1 MKISKLA
8 PTLFIP
14 AFALASC
21 GNATSGESVVEP
33 VDGADAANVA
43 YTVEEMGE
51 FNEPWAIAFAPG
63 TEAVFLTEKSGT
75 MRFVDTA
82 SGRLGTVTGLP
93 DVDYGGQGGLGDVAF
108 LPSEASDTLDRRTI
122 YLSWAEAGDGDTR
135 GAVVGRGTLVC
146 EEADACNIDGL
157 EVIWRQS
164 LKTGKRGHYSHR
176 IAVSPDEQ
184 YLFVS
189 SGDRQELEPAQDNT
203 NNLGTVVR
211 LNLDGTP
218 AEGNPFADEGAVQSE
233 IWSYGH
239 RNILGLGF
247 DPDGQLWD
255 LEHGPAGGD
264 EFNKVEQAANYGWP
278 TVSDGDHYSGDPI
291 PDHSTRPEFKTAAI
305 GWTPVIA
312 PGDFLFYT
320 GDAFPAWKGDPL
332 MAGLAAQGI
341 VHVEID
347 GETATEIARYDFGNR
362 IRGIEQGPDGAI
374 WLIEDGEGGKL
385 LKVMPE

>member
-1 MKISKLA
+1 MKFSKLA
-8 PTLFIP
+8 FALSLP

-21 GNATSGESVVEP
+21 GNANSVDETAAEGTADPTNVSYNVEP
-33 VDGADAANVA
+33 
-43 YTVEEMGE
+43 MGE
-51 FNEPWAIAFAPG
+51 FNEPWAVAFAPG
-63 TEAVFLTEKSGT
+63 TDMIFLTEKPGT
-75 MRFVDTA
+75 MRAVDTT
-82 SGRLGTVTGLP
+82 SGTVMEVTGMP
-93 DVDYGGQGGLGDVAF
+93 EVAYAGQGGLGDIAF
-108 LPSEASDTLDRRTI
+108 LPSETGLDSRTI
-122 YLSWAEAGDGDTR
+122 YLSWAEAGDGGKT
-135 GAVVGRGTLVC
+135 GAAVGRGTLSC
-146 EEADACNIDGL
+146 EAEACAVSGL

-164 LKTGKRGHYSHR
+164 IKTGKRGHYSHR

-218 AEGNPFADEGAVQSE
+218 AEGNPFADEGEVQSQ

-239 RNILGLGF
+239 RNVLGLAF

-264 EFNKVEQAANYGWP
+264 EFNKVTRGTNYGWP
-278 TVSDGDHYSGDPI
+278 TVSDGEHYNGDPI
-291 PDHSTRPEFKTAAI
+291 PNHSTRPEFQTAAI

-332 MAGLAAQGI
+332 MVGLAALGI

-347 GETATEIARYDFGNR
+347 GDTATEVARHTFDAR
-362 IRGIEQGPDGAI
+362 IRGIEQGPDGNI

-385 LKVMPE
+385 LKVSPN

>member
-1 MKISKLA
+1 MKFSKLA
-8 PTLFIP
+8 FALSLP
-14 AFALASC
+14 AFTLASC
-21 GNATSGESVVEP
+21 GNANSVDETAA
-33 VDGADAANVA
+33 DGAADPTNVS
-43 YTVEEMGE
+43 YTVEPMGE
-51 FNEPWAIAFAPG
+51 FSEPWAVAFAPG
-63 TEAVFLTEKSGT
+63 TDTIFLTEKPGT
-75 MRFVDTA
+75 MRAVDTA
-82 SGRLGTVTGLP
+82 SGKVMEVTGMP
-93 DVDYGGQGGLGDVAF
+93 EVAYAGQGGLGDIAF
-108 LPSEASDTLDRRTI
+108 LPSETGLDSRTI
-122 YLSWAEAGDGDTR
+122 YLSWAEAGNGGNT
-135 GAVVGRGTLVC
+135 GAAVGRGTLSC
-146 EEADACNIDGL
+146 EAEACAVSDL

-184 YLFVS
+184 FLFIS
-189 SGDRQELEPAQDNT
+189 SGDRQELEPAQDKT

-211 LNLDGTP
+211 LNLDGTS
-218 AEGNPFADEGAVQSE
+218 AEGNPFADEGEVQSQ

-239 RNILGLGF
+239 RNVLGLAF

-264 EFNKVEQAANYGWP
+264 EFNKVTRGTNYGWP
-278 TVSDGDHYSGDPI
+278 TVSDGEHYNGDPI
-291 PDHSTRPEFKTAAI
+291 PNHSTRPEFQTAAI

-332 MAGLAAQGI
+332 MVGLAAQGI

-347 GETATEIARYDFGNR
+347 GETANEVARHNFDAR

-385 LKVMPE
+385 LKVSPN

>member
-1 MKISKLA
+1 MMTISKLA
-8 PTLFIP
+8 PTLLIP

-21 GNATSGESVVEP
+21 GNATSGESIVQS
-33 VDGADAANVA
+33 VDGEAAASVA
-43 YTVEEMGE
+43 YTVNEMGE

-63 TEAVFLTEKSGT
+63 TRTIFLTEKSGT
-75 MRFVDTA
+75 MRAIDTSTGA
-82 SGRLGTVTGLP
+82 ALEVTGMP
-93 DVDYGGQGGLGDVAF
+93 EVAYGGQGGLGDVAF
-108 LPSEASDTLDRRTI
+108 LASENGLDSRTI
-122 YLSWAEAGDGDTR
+122 YLSWAEAGEGDTY
-135 GAVVGRGTLVC
+135 GAVVGRGTLSCQGSGCAVS
-146 EEADACNIDGL
+146 DLD
-157 EVIWRQS
+157 VIWRQS

-176 IAVSPDEQ
+176 IVISPDEQ
-184 YLFVS
+184 HLFIS

-203 NNLGTVVR
+203 NNLGTIVR

-218 AEGNPFADEGAVQSE
+218 AEGNPFADEGEVQAE

-239 RNILGLGF
+239 RNVLGLGF
-247 DPDGQLWD
+247 APNGQLWD

-264 EFNKVEQAANYGWP
+264 EFNKVERAANYGWP
-278 TVSDGDHYSGDPI
+278 AVSDGEHYNGDPI
-291 PDHSTRPEFKTAAI
+291 PDHKTRAEFKTAAI

-312 PGDFLFYT
+312 PGDLLFYT

-347 GETATEIARYDFGNR
+347 GDTATEIARHDFGNR
-362 IRGIEQGPDGAI
+362 IRGIEQGPDGNI

-385 LKVMPE
+385 LKVSPE

>member
-1 MKISKLA
+1 MTLSKLT
-8 PTLFIP
+8 PTLFLSTL
-14 AFALASC
+14 ALASC
-21 GNATSGESVVEP
+21 GNATSGESTVAA
-33 VDGADAANVA
+33 VDGEAAANVA
-43 YTVEEMGE
+43 YTVSEMGE

-63 TEAVFLTEKSGT
+63 TETLFLTEKSGT
-75 MRFVDTA
+75 MRAVDTTT
-82 SGRLGTVTGLP
+82 GEVMEVTGMP
-93 DVDYGGQGGLGDVAF
+93 VVAYGGQGGLGDIAF
-108 LPSEASDTLDRRTI
+108 LASETGLDNRTI
-122 YLSWAEAGDGDTR
+122 YLSWAEAGDGGNY
-135 GAVVGRGTLVC
+135 GAAVGRGTLSC
-146 EEADACNIDGL
+146 DDASCAVSDL
-157 EVIWRQS
+157 DVIWRQS
-164 LKTGKRGHYSHR
+164 EKTGKRGHYSHR
-176 IAVSPDEQ
+176 FAVSPDEQ

-189 SGDRQELEPAQDNT
+189 SGDRQELEPAQDKT
-203 NNLGTVVR
+203 NNLGTIVR

-218 AEGNPFADEGAVQSE
+218 AEGNPFADEGEVQSQ

-239 RNILGLGF
+239 RNVLGIGF

-264 EFNKVEQAANYGWP
+264 EFNKVVRGENYGWP
-278 TVSDGDHYSGDPI
+278 TVSDGEHYNGDPI

-312 PGDFLFYT
+312 PGDMLFYT

-332 MAGLAAQGI
+332 MAGLASQGI
-341 VHVEID
+341 VHVEVD
-347 GETATEIARYDFGNR
+347 GETATEVARYDFGNR